1 MYFVANILFMI
12 SVLIPVHNYL
22 IRPLVQSLHKQLTA
36 EEIAFEIICLD
47 DASEKSVIEK
57 NQGVKSFSEVS
68 YILSKKN
75 NGRAI
80 TKELLCQNAKYP
92 WVLFLD
98 ADVELINDCYISNY
112 LKQIKSNTVY
122 NFIFGGF
129 AYKKEKPKNDY
140 LLRWKYGEKYEA
152 ISAKKRNKKPYK
164 VTIAANL
171 LVKKEYYLKLNINS
185 LGNSYGMDL
194 LLGAVL
200 KENKKN
206 VLHIDNPVYHLGI
219 EKSIDYLKK
228 KEYAAE
234 SLLELY
240 RREKIKKSSNSLLKT
255 FIVLKTLKFNYIL
268 AWLYPV
274 LKAPLKQ
281 NLTRGN
287 PNMKLFQFYR
297 IAYLCS
303 LDLKVQ
309 KPHI

>member
-1 MYFVANILFMI
+1 VANISFMI
-12 SVLIPVHNYL
+12 SVLIPVHNYV
-22 IRPLVQSLHKQLTA
+22 ITPLVQSVHKLLAA

-47 DASEKSVIEK
+47 DASEKSFIEK
-57 NQGVKSFSEVS
+57 NQGVKSFSEAS
-68 YILSKKN
+68 YILSRKN

-98 ADVELINDCYISNY
+98 ADVELINGDYISNY

-122 NFIFGGF
+122 NYIFGGF

-140 LLRWKYGEKYEA
+140 LLRWKYGQKYEA
-152 ISAKKRNKKPYK
+152 ISAKTRNKQPYK

-185 LGNSYGMDL
+185 LGKNYGMDL

-200 KENKKN
+200 KENKEN

-219 EKSIDYLKK
+219 EKSMDYLKK

-240 RREKIKKSSNSLLKT
+240 RGKKIKESSNNLLKT
-255 FIVLKTLKFNYIL
+255 FIYLKTLKLNYIF
-268 AWLYPV
+268 AWLYTV
-274 LKAPLKQ
+274 LKAPLKR
-281 NLTRGN
+281 NLTGN
-287 PNMKLFQFYR
+287 YPNTKLFQFYR

-303 LDLKVQ
+303 LDLKEQ

>member
-1 MYFVANILFMI
+1 MANISFMI

-22 IRPLVQSLHKQLTA
+22 ITPLVQSVHKQLTA

-57 NQGVKSFSEVS
+57 NQSVKSFSEVS

-98 ADVELINDCYISNY
+98 ADVELIDDCFISNY
-112 LKQIKSNTVY
+112 IHQIKSNSVHS
-122 NFIFGGF
+122 FIFGGF

-140 LLRWKYGEKYEA
+140 LLRWKYGQKYEA
-152 ISAKKRNKKPYK
+152 ISAKKRNKQPYK

-171 LVKKEYYLKLNINS
+171 LVKKEYYLKLKINS

-200 KENKKN
+200 KENKEH

-228 KEYAAE
+228 KEYAAK
-234 SLLELY
+234 SLFKLY
-240 RREKIKKSSNSLLKT
+240 NDKNIKQSSNSLLKT
-255 FIVLKTLKFNYIL
+255 FIVLKTLKLNYIF
-268 AWLYPV
+268 AWLYTV

-281 NLTRGN
+281 NLTGGN
-287 PNMKLFQFYR
+287 PNIKLFQFYR
-297 IAYLCS
+297 IAFLCS
-303 LDLKVQ
+303 LDLNL
-309 KPHI
+309 

>member
-1 MYFVANILFMI
+1 MANISFMI

-22 IRPLVQSLHKQLTA
+22 ITPLVQSLHKQLTA
-36 EEIAFEIICLD
+36 EKIAFEIICLD
-47 DASEKSVIEK
+47 DASKKSVIEK

-68 YILSKKN
+68 YILSEKN

-80 TKELLCQNAKYP
+80 TKELLCQNAKYQ

-98 ADVELINDCYISNY
+98 ADVDLIDDCFISNY
-112 LKQIKSNTVY
+112 IHQIKTNSVH

-140 LLRWKYGEKYEA
+140 LLRWKYGQKYEA
-152 ISAKKRNKKPYK
+152 ISAKIRNRKPYK

-185 LGNSYGMDL
+185 LGNNYGMDL
-194 LLGAVL
+194 LLGALL
-200 KENKKN
+200 KENKES
-206 VLHIDNPVYHLGI
+206 VLHINNPVYHLGI

-240 RREKIKKSSNSLLKT
+240 RGKKIKESSNNLLKT
-255 FIVLKTLKFNYIL
+255 FIFLKTLKCNYIL
-268 AWLYPV
+268 AWLYPE

-281 NLTRGN
+281 NLTGGN

-297 IAYLCS
+297 ITYLCS
-303 LDLKVQ
+303 LDLKEQ

>member
-1 MYFVANILFMI
+1 MI
-12 SVLIPVHNYL
+12 SVLIPVHNYE
-22 IRPLVQSLHKQLTA
+22 ITPLVQSVHKQLTA

-47 DASEKSVIEK
+47 DASEKSVIDK

-68 YILSKKN
+68 YILSKEN

-80 TKELLCQNAKYP
+80 SKELLCQNAKYP

-98 ADVELINDCYISNY
+98 ADVELINDSYISNY

-140 LLRWKYGEKYEA
+140 LLRWKYGQKYEA
-152 ISAKKRNKKPYK
+152 ISAKKRNKQPYK

-171 LVKKEYYLKLNINS
+171 LTKKEYYLKLKINN

-200 KENKKN
+200 EEQKEE

-219 EKSIDYLKK
+219 EKSTDYLTK
-228 KEYAAE
+228 KECAAE

-240 RREKIKKSSNSLLKT
+240 RGGKIKKSSNNLLKT
-255 FIVLKTLKFNYIL
+255 FIVLKTLKLNYIF
-268 AWLYPV
+268 AWLYTV

-281 NLTRGN
+281 NLTGGN
-287 PNMKLFQFYR
+287 PNIKLFQFYR
-297 IAYLCS
+297 IAFLCS
-303 LDLKVQ
+303 LDLNL
-309 KPHI
+309 